1 VPVVLPV
8 PAGRLMAESA
18 ASIAEPPRGDRAR
31 LLLVLGS
38 LYALAPLAID
48 MYLPGLPA
56 LAHGLHASAS
66 QGQLTLT
73 SCLLGL
79 GIGQLFAGPISDSRG
94 RRPPLL
100 VGMAAFAVASFV
112 CALAPSI
119 WALIVLRFVEGLAG
133 AIGMVIVLAIV
144 RDSFE
149 GRSAARAYALLI
161 LVSGVAPVVAPLI
174 GAQILRFSSWRGV
187 FVGLGAAG
195 LVLLLAVAWALT
207 ETLPPAAR
215 RTAGLGEALRTL
227 GALLGDRRFM
237 PFAGTFALMFAA
249 MFAYI
254 AGSSFVFEN
263 IYGLSP
269 ELYSVV
275 FAANAAGLVA
285 MAQVGRQLVGRLG
298 PLVLMRVGLTM
309 SVVAC
314 CGIVVCALTHGSL
327 ALALASFAV
336 LLAAN
341 GLNVP
346 NTATLALQEQRERAG
361 SASALLGFGQFSLGA
376 AAAPLVGL
384 AGSRDMLPMAVV
396 IAACVLV
403 AVALQAGN
411 ARGVARRTV

>member
-1 VPVVLPV
+1 
-8 PAGRLMAESA
+8 MAESA

-112 CALAPSI
+112 CALAPSN

-133 AIGMVIVLAIV
+133 AIGMVIVLAII

-207 ETLPPAAR
+207 ET
-215 RTAGLGEALRTL
+215 LRTL